1 MSLVVFDRVS
11 FSLGAA
17 PLLDQA
23 SLTFEAG
30 ERLCLVGKNG
40 AGKSTLLSL
49 LLDQRAVDEGEI
61 RRRQGTTLAHLQ
73 QDLPT
78 GDERPVR
85 EVVLEGLGNLG
96 QVLRDYDL
104 ESTLEAPDLSRL
116 DRLQHEIE
124 SQDGWQVQSTLD
136 AILSRLRL
144 DGSVP
149 FKTLSGGW
157 RRRVLLA
164 RALISRPDILV
175 LDEPTNHLD
184 IAMVEWLEDF
194 LIDYA
199 GTLVFVS
206 HDRRFID
213 KVATRIVELD
223 RGKLSDFPAPYAAYL
238 DAKDARLAEEA
249 KHRAAQDRKLADE
262 ESWIRQGIQAR
273 RTRNEGRVRALKALR
288 QDVKERRDRLGQ
300 SDFEIES
307 AGRSGKQVVTLEHA
321 HFSYGDKTLVKD
333 FTALVQRGDRIA
345 LLGPNGIGKSTLIQL
360 ILADLKPTQGTVE
373 QGTRLEVAY
382 FDQARARLDP
392 ELRVVDAVGEG
403 RDFLDLGGRKRHV
416 ISYLEDFLFTP
427 DRARMQVRQLSGG
440 ETNRL
445 LLARLFSQPANF
457 LVLDEPTNDLD
468 IETLELL
475 IDRLGD
481 FDGTLL
487 LVSHD
492 RYFIDQ
498 LATRTWAFEGRGV
511 IRQYAGG
518 YEDWLA
524 QGGRWPDAGT
534 EEAPGKSAPKQSG
547 LADNAA
553 VSAKKP
559 AGKKLSYK
567 EQREYEALPQQIET
581 LEQQIAELEA
591 TISAP
596 DFYQGDHAQNQ
607 AVLDQLSSVQQSLEG
622 CFERWAELEDR
633 V

>member
-23 SLTFEAG
+23 SLTLEAG
-30 ERLCLVGKNG
+30 DRLCLVGKNG

-49 LLDQRAVDEGEI
+49 LLNQRTVDEGEI
-61 RRRQGTTLAHLQ
+61 RRRQSVTLAHLQ
-73 QDLPT
+73 QDLPE
-78 GDERPVR
+78 GDDRPVR
-85 EVVLEGLGNLG
+85 EVVLEGLGGLG
-96 QVLRDYDL
+96 QTLRDYDI
-104 ESTLEAPDLSRL
+104 ESQREDPDLTRL
-116 DRLQHEIE
+116 DRLQHDIE
-124 SQDGWQVQSTLD
+124 RLDGWQVQSTLD
-136 AILSRLRL
+136 AILTRLRL
-144 DGSVP
+144 DGGVP

-223 RGKLSDFPAPYAAYL
+223 RGKLSDFPAPYSAYL
-238 DAKDARLAEEA
+238 DAKDARLAEET
-249 KHRAAQDRKLADE
+249 KHRASQDRKLAE
-262 ESWIRQGIQAR
+262 EETWIRQGIQAR

-300 SDFEIES
+300 SDFAIE
-307 AGRSGKQVVTLEHA
+307 GGTRSGKQVVTLEHA
-321 HFSYGDKTLVKD
+321 QFAYGNKTLIQD
-333 FTALVQRGDRIA
+333 FTGLIQRGDRIA
-345 LLGPNGIGKSTLIQL
+345 LLGPNGIGKSTLIRL
-360 ILADLKPTQGTVE
+360 ILGDLQPTQGTVE

-382 FDQARARLDP
+382 FDQARAGLNP
-392 ELRVVDAVGEG
+392 EMRVVDAVGEG
-403 RDFLDLGGRKRHV
+403 RDFLELGGRQRHV

-498 LATRTWAFEGRGV
+498 LATRTWAFEGQGV
-511 IRQYAGG
+511 VRQYAGG

-524 QGGRWPDAGT
+524 QGGRWPNEGA
-534 EEAPGKSAPKQSG
+534 EPAPQ
-547 LADNAA
+547 ADTRATA
-553 VSAKKP
+553 VETTKTAKKP
-559 AGKKLSYK
+559 AGKKLGYK
-567 EQREYEALPQQIET
+567 EQREYDALPGQIESLEQQIET
-581 LEQQIAELEA
+581 LEGRIGAA
-591 TISAP
+591 
-596 DFYQGDHAQNQ
+596 DFYQGDHTQTQ
-607 AVLDQLSSVQQSLEG
+607 AVLDELAKAQNELEQ
-622 CFERWAELEDR
+622 CFARWAELEER
-633 V
+633 A

>member
-1 MSLVVFDRVS
+1 MSLVVLDRVS

-23 SLTFEAG
+23 SLTIEAG
-30 ERLCLVGKNG
+30 DRLCLVGKNG

-49 LLDQRAVDEGEI
+49 LLGLRTVDEGEI

-78 GDERPVR
+78 GDDRPVR

-104 ESTLEAPDLSRL
+104 ESTQEAPDLTRL

-124 SQDGWQVQSTLD
+124 RQEGWQVQSTLD

-144 DGSVP
+144 DGSVA

-164 RALISRPDILV
+164 RALISRPDILI

-194 LIDYA
+194 LLDYA
-199 GTLVFVS
+199 GTLIFVS

-223 RGKLSDFPAPYAAYL
+223 RGKLSDFPAPYGAYL
-238 DAKDARLAEEA
+238 DAKDAQLAEEA
-249 KHRAAQDRKLADE
+249 KHRASQDRKLAE
-262 ESWIRQGIQAR
+262 EEAWIRQGIQAR
-273 RTRNEGRVRALKALR
+273 RTRNEGR
-288 QDVKERRDRLGQ
+288 Q
-300 SDFEIES
+300 
-307 AGRSGKQVVTLEHA
+307 
-321 HFSYGDKTLVKD
+321 D

-345 LLGPNGIGKSTLIQL
+345 LLGPNGIGKSTLIGL
-360 ILADLKPTQGTVE
+360 ILGDLEPNEGVVE

-392 ELRVVDAVGEG
+392 ELRVVDAVAEG

-481 FDGTLL
+481 FEGTLL

-498 LATRTWAFEGRGV
+498 LATRTWAFEGAGV

-534 EEAPGKSAPKQSG
+534 EKAPGKLAPKQSG
-547 LADNAA
+547 ETANSTPAP
-553 VSAKKP
+553 KKP
-559 AGKKLSYK
+559 AAKKLSYK
-567 EQREYEALPQQIET
+567 EQREYDALPGQIET

-591 TISAP
+591 KVGAA
-596 DFYQGDHAQNQ
+596 DFYQGDHTETQS
-607 AVLDQLSSVQQSLEG
+607 VLDQLNSAQQELEG

-633 V
+633 A

>member
-1 MSLVVFDRVS
+1 MSLVVLDRVS

-23 SLTFEAG
+23 SLTLESG
-30 ERLCLVGKNG
+30 DRLCLVGKNG

-49 LLDQRAVDEGEI
+49 LLDQRVVDEGEI
-61 RRRQGTTLAHLQ
+61 RRRQGTTVAHLQ

-78 GDERPVR
+78 GDDRPVR
-85 EVVLEGLGNLG
+85 DVVLEGLGNLG
-96 QVLRDYDL
+96 QVLRDYDQ
-104 ESTLEAPDLSRL
+104 ESTQEAPDLSRL

-124 SQDGWQVQSTLD
+124 RQEGWQVQSTLD

-144 DGSVP
+144 DGTVA

-164 RALISRPDILV
+164 RALISRPDILI

-194 LIDYA
+194 LLDYA

-223 RGKLSDFPAPYAAYL
+223 RGKLSDFPAPYGAYL
-238 DAKDARLAEEA
+238 DAKDAKLAEEA
-249 KHRAAQDRKLADE
+249 KHRAAQDRKLAE
-262 ESWIRQGIQAR
+262 EEAWIRQGIQAR

-288 QDVKERRDRLGQ
+288 QDVKSRRDRVGQ
-300 SDFEIES
+300 SDFDIES
-307 AGRSGKQVVTLEHA
+307 AGRSGKQVVSLEHA
-321 HFSYGDKTLVKD
+321 SFGYGDKTLVQD

-345 LLGPNGIGKSTLIQL
+345 LLGPNGIGKSTLIRL
-360 ILADLKPTQGTVE
+360 ILGDLEPTDGSVE

-392 ELRVVDAVGEG
+392 ELRVVDAVAEG
-403 RDFLDLGGRKRHV
+403 RDFLELGGRKRHV

-498 LATRTWAFEGRGV
+498 LATRTWAFEGGGV

-534 EEAPGKSAPKQSG
+534 EKAPGKLAPKQRGETAST
-547 LADNAA
+547 APT
-553 VSAKKP
+553 SKKP

-567 EQREYEALPQQIET
+567 EQREYDALPGEIEA
-581 LEQQIAELEA
+581 LEQQIAQLENTVGA
-591 TISAP
+591 A
-596 DFYQGDHAQNQ
+596 DFYQGDHTQTQ
-607 AVLDQLSSVQQSLEG
+607 AVLDQLSSAQQALET
-622 CFERWAELEDR
+622 CFERWAELEER
-633 V
+633 A